1 MFECKTCGR
10 KFKTMQEL
18 GGHVSGAHPK
28 PGEPS
33 GPVGEGESSP
43 AVVATESAEKPPAD
57 SPPAVGQPDA
67 QANGVKQAAASAPGE
82 KPPDARGPNE
92 KPPPAP
98 AAGGNADVAGQPAA
112 AKTPAPEPG
121 QESSSDEEAGVAE
134 QIRQYREEG
143 MTFKQLV
150 NDLGFKASTVRDVI
164 SKEVIAQNKAEAEK
178 ASLLPLVIKNGK
190 GEMIAP
196 EAVIWQMAVEE
207 GVNGERDFKALMKW
221 AAAIE
226 MVHRMTEIRKTEAEA
241 LAATARPVLEM
252 MEKSREELD
261 AAVARAKESSMAIA
275 EAAAAGAAARATM
288 HIDERIN
295 ELKEVRKEKVD
306 IATVQDP
313 VSGLIART
321 MEMMMNQ
328 FSGMLFGG
336 GSAGGIAGSSP
347 GLVDRRMQQGG

>member
-18 GGHVSGAHPK
+18 GGHTSSAHPK
-28 PGEPS
+28 QD
-33 GPVGEGESSP
+33 ESS
-43 AVVATESAEKPPAD
+43 ATVTEEQSSPTAASPESVEKRPDGSTPNVEQPGVETPGGNAEAAGQTSAEKT
-57 SPPAVGQPDA
+57 
-67 QANGVKQAAASAPGE
+67 SAPQQAQE
-82 KPPDARGPNE
+82 AEPDE
-92 KPPPAP
+92 
-98 AAGGNADVAGQPAA
+98 
-112 AKTPAPEPG
+112 EPG
-121 QESSSDEEAGVAE
+121 IAD
-134 QIRQYREEG
+134 QIRRYRSEG
-143 MTFKQLV
+143 MTFNQLV
-150 NDLGFKASTVRDVI
+150 NDLGFKPSTVRDVI
-164 SKEVIAQNKAEAEK
+164 AKELVAKNKGEAEK
-178 ASLLPLVIKNGK
+178 VSTLPLVIKNGK

-226 MVHRMTEIRKTEAEA
+226 MVHRMTEIRKSEAEA

-288 HIDERIN
+288 HIDGRIN
-295 ELKEVRKEKVD
+295 ELKEVRKEKAD

-313 VSGLIART
+313 ITGLIART
-321 MEMMMNQ
+321 LETMMNR
-328 FSGMLFGG
+328 FTGMAFGGNAG
-336 GSAGGIAGSSP
+336 GSAPSNP
-347 GLVDRRMQQGG
+347 GLVDRRRQQGG

>member
-18 GGHVSGAHPK
+18 GGHTSSAHPK

-33 GPVGEGESSP
+33 ETVTEGESSP
-43 AVVATESAEKPPAD
+43 AAALPESAEKRPD
-57 SPPAVGQPDA
+57 GSTSGVEQPGDETPGGNA
-67 QANGVKQAAASAPGE
+67 ESEGQAAAE
-82 KPPDARGPNE
+82 KTQASQPSRE
-92 KPPPAP
+92 SPA
-98 AAGGNADVAGQPAA
+98 
-112 AKTPAPEPG
+112 
-121 QESSSDEEAGVAE
+121 DEEPSIAE
-134 QIRQYREEG
+134 QIRRYRSEG
-143 MTFKQLV
+143 MTFNQLV

-164 SKEVIAQNKAEAEK
+164 AKELVAENKDEVEK
-178 ASLLPLVIKNGK
+178 VSTLPLVIKNGK

-226 MVHRMTEIRKTEAEA
+226 MVHRMTEIRKSEAEA

-252 MEKSREELD
+252 MERSREELD

-275 EAAAAGAAARATM
+275 ETAAAAAAARAAL
-288 HIDERIN
+288 HIDGKID

-306 IATVQDP
+306 IATVEDP
-313 VSGLIART
+313 MRGLMART
-321 MEMMMNQ
+321 LETMMNQ
-328 FSGMLFGG
+328 FTGRMFGG
-336 GSAGGIAGSSP
+336 ANTGGGAPGNP
-347 GLVDRRMQQGG
+347 GLVDRRIQQGG

>member
-18 GGHVSGAHPK
+18 GGHTSSAHPK

-33 GPVGEGESSP
+33 QTVTEGESSP
-43 AVVATESAEKPPAD
+43 GAVLPESEQKQPGSTPGAEHPGVETPGGDGEAKGQVTAEK
-57 SPPAVGQPDA
+57 
-67 QANGVKQAAASAPGE
+67 
-82 KPPDARGPNE
+82 
-92 KPPPAP
+92 
-98 AAGGNADVAGQPAA
+98 
-112 AKTPAPEPG
+112 TPTSEQG
-121 QESSSDEEAGVAE
+121 QESLSDDEPGIAE
-134 QIRQYREEG
+134 QIRQYRSDG
-143 MTFKQLV
+143 LTFEQLV
-150 NDLGFKASTVRDVI
+150 NELGFKASTVRDVI
-164 SKEVIAQNKAEAEK
+164 AKELVAENKAQEEK
-178 ASLLPLVIKNGK
+178 TSTLPLVIKNGK

-207 GVNGERDFKALMKW
+207 GVEGERDFKALMKW

-226 MVHRMTEIRKTEAEA
+226 MVHRMTEIRKSEAEA

-288 HIDERIN
+288 HIDGRIN
-295 ELKEVRKEKVD
+295 ELKEVRKEKAD

-313 VSGLIART
+313 ITGLIART
-321 MEMMMNQ
+321 LETMMNR
-328 FSGMLFGG
+328 FTGMAFGGNAG
-336 GSAGGIAGSSP
+336 GSAPGNP
-347 GLVDRRMQQGG
+347 GLVDRRIQQGG